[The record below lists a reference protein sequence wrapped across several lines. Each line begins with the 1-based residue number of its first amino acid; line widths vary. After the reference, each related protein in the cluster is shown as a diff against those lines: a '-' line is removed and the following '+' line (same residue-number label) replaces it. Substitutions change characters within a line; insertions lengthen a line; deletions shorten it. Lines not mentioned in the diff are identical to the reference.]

1 LEDVREHQDD
11 IISFLEI
18 KVQIIKNLVKN
29 DEFVENM
36 SKLYEVF
43 RKILQNP

>member
-1 LEDVREHQDD
+1 M
-11 IISFLEI
+11 IIVEM
-18 KVQIIKNLVKN
+18 KVQIIKDLVKN

-43 RKILQNP
+43 GKILQNP

>member
-1 LEDVREHQDD
+1 M
-11 IISFLEI
+11 IIVEM

-29 DEFVENM
+29 DVFVENM

-43 RKILQNP
+43 GKILQNP

>member
-1 LEDVREHQDD
+1 M
-11 IISFLEI
+11 IIVEM

-43 RKILQNP
+43 GKILQNP

>member
-1 LEDVREHQDD
+1 M
-11 IISFLEI
+11 IIVEM

-29 DEFVENM
+29 DEFLENM

-43 RKILQNP
+43 GKILQNP